1 MIQAFEFSPWLLSPP
16 RYFFF
21 FRFTTMLISPT
32 IRSSLAHLGR
42 RQMSS
47 TAKVWID
54 KNTKVICQ
62 GFTGKQ
68 VCHQR
73 KGTKESLLFVNHHL
87 TSYTSHNSPNSR
99 VPFTQHK
106 PLNMVPTWLAGSLRK
121 KEAKN
126 IWVCPSL
133 TRSKKPSMES
143 NPMLP

>member
-1 MIQAFEFSPWLLSPP
+1 MTQTFEFSPWLFSPP

-68 VCHQR
+68 VGFCQQR
-73 KGTKESLLFVNHHL
+73 NEALKSHFCSSIIISPAAPLITPTTLGYLSLN
-87 TSYTSHNSPNSR
+87 TSH
-99 VPFTQHK
+99 
-106 PLNMVPTWLAGSLRK
+106 
-121 KEAKN
+121 
-126 IWVCPSL
+126 
-133 TRSKKPSMES
+133 
-143 NPMLP
+143 